1 MTRWRRQLAIVATFK
16 PPIAAEG
23 LIMLRLTFITLF
35 FASTLACK
43 STNTVLTEVNLEQR
57 ETLFAP
63 VLAFED
69 A

>member
-1 MTRWRRQLAIVATFK
+1 
-16 PPIAAEG
+16 
-23 LIMLRLTFITLF
+23 MLRLTFITLF